1 MAIDFYIDP
10 LTGDIDLTGNVA
22 RRTFSIEE
30 LARQQVAITLNTF
43 RGEWIYNTIFGV
55 PYLEND
61 YNDLQLLGKES
72 QNLIDSYINQA
83 ILGVEAISAISSYT
97 SIVDAKT
104 RKMSISFEAVT
115 TQGALISSAAVIDV

>member
-1 MAIDFYIDP
+1 MPMDFYIDP
-10 LTGDIDLTGNVA
+10 LTGDIDLTNNIA
-22 RRTFSIEE
+22 RRTVSVEE

-43 RGEWIYNTIFGV
+43 RGEWIYNTIYGV

-83 ILGVEAISAISSYT
+83 ILSVEAISGITSYT
-97 SIVDAKT
+97 STVDEKT
-104 RKMSISFEAVT
+104 RKMSISFKAT
-115 TQGALISSAAVIDV
+115 TRQGELISFDTVIDV